1 MNSSARPA
9 GSDEKP
15 EGGPVKPLLIRE
27 GTVPKVGE
35 FPFPW
40 TQDAL
45 RDNLLKEALEMR
57 VGGLRAKSEESFSH
71 HHHMLPFW
79 RLCAEET
86 GVPRLGTLGIQTPA
100 LPLLPQLVGSSLAVL
115 SVFP

>member
-27 GTVPKVGE
+27 GAVPKVGE

-86 GVPRLGTLGIQTPA
+86 GVYPA
-100 LPLLPQLVGSSLAVL
+100 LEPWEFKHLLCHFFHSLWGAPWL
-115 SVFP
+115 C